1 MKYYEQ
7 EKQRCIEQINDIAS
21 RLPSYFRPYL
31 NSILVVKDGSFR
43 TARAYAYDLLVFYR
57 YLLSERQL
65 APEDITPKYLESLQ
79 PMELEA
85 YLASLLSYETEE
97 DRQYNEELRRMKREN
112 PKNLALQNRPQKMHH
127 MAASARARN
136 LAAIRGLYKHLLKN
150 NLIEKNPAM
159 LVTTPKTPKKE
170 VIAMNDAEVGR
181 VFSNLVNTNISRT
194 RKQFAERQQLRDIAI
209 ITLLLFTGIRVSE
222 CAGIDLH
229 DINFEESSIVI
240 YRKGGKSQTIY
251 FNKQTREALLDYIH
265 NERQTPEYD
274 KDALLVS
281 RRGERMSVD
290 SIERV
295 VKKYTGLA
303 TVKKISAHKLRS
315 TYATALYNITG
326 DAMKVKDALGHSTLS
341 VVQKYVDQSKR
352 NRSEAA
358 KQIDYGDEIGDDIS
372 DSMVNQVNYNG

>member
-21 RLPSYFRPYL
+21 RLPSFFGPYL
-31 NSILVVKDGSFR
+31 NSILAMKDGSFR

-57 YLLSERQL
+57 YLLTERKL
-65 APEDITPKYLESLQ
+65 APEEVTPKYLESLK
-79 PMELEA
+79 PMELEG
-85 YLASLLSYETEE
+85 YLAYLLSYETEE
-97 DRQYNEELRRMKREN
+97 DRQYNEELRKLKQEN
-112 PKNLALQNRPQKMHH
+112 PNNRTLQSKPRKLHH

-136 LAAIRGLYKHLLKN
+136 LAAVRGLYKHLLKN
-150 NLIEKNPAM
+150 NLIEQNPAA
-159 LVTTPKTPKKE
+159 LVTTPKAPKKE
-170 VIAMNDAEVGR
+170 VIAMNDTEVSR
-181 VFSNLVNTNISRT
+181 VFSNLVTTNISRT

-222 CAGIDLH
+222 CAGIDLK
-229 DINFEESSIVI
+229 DINFEDNSIVI
-240 YRKGGKSQTIY
+240 YRKGGKSQTVY
-251 FNKQTREALLDYIH
+251 FNKQTREALLEYI
-265 NERQTPEYD
+265 NSERKNPEYD

-281 RRGERMSVD
+281 RLGERMSVD

-358 KQIDYGDEIGDDIS
+358 LEIDYREPENAEG
-372 DSMVNQVNYNG
+372 